1 VLKHD
6 HDATRE
12 FVSKPIG
19 KSADNM
25 YSFLALVQD
34 DPTVQVVN
42 MAQKAYAEHYIQGD
56 PDLANLPVLSA
67 AAPFKVGGRKNDPAS
82 YVEVE
87 KGQLTFRNAADL
99 YLYPNTL
106 VVVKATGKEVKE
118 WLECSA
124 GQFNQ
129 IDPHSS
135 KPQSLINWDG
145 FRTYNFDVIDGV
157 DYQID
162 VTQPAKYDGECQA
175 INPQAERIKNLTFNG
190 KAIDPNATFL
200 VVTNNYRAYGGKFA
214 GTGDSHIA
222 FASPDENRS
231 VLAAWISAESKKA
244 GEIHPAVDNNWRLAP
259 IHSDTPLD
267 IRFETSP
274 SDKPAAF
281 IKEKAQYPMKKV
293 ATDDIGFAIYQ
304 VDLSR

>member
-1 VLKHD
+1 
-6 HDATRE
+6 
-12 FVSKPIG
+12 
-19 KSADNM
+19 M
-25 YSFLALVQD
+25 YNFLALVQD

-190 KAIDPNATFL
+190 KAIDPNATF
-200 VVTNNYRAYGGKFA
+200 
-214 GTGDSHIA
+214 
-222 FASPDENRS
+222 
-231 VLAAWISAESKKA
+231 
-244 GEIHPAVDNNWRLAP
+244 
-259 IHSDTPLD
+259 
-267 IRFETSP
+267 
-274 SDKPAAF
+274 
-281 IKEKAQYPMKKV
+281 
-293 ATDDIGFAIYQ
+293 
-304 VDLSR
+304 SRW